1 MSSGGFL
8 DDVDEDEAKE
18 AEMVESEVADE
29 EASTVERD
37 APVPDSENSL
47 VKPVDNI
54 DAVVGIYE
62 QFDEIKENLLDD
74 ADVQTINTG
83 RGKQKFVTKSGW
95 RKIATAFNLS
105 VDIVNKEKEISDGV
119 MIWRVEAR
127 ATAPNGKTVT
137 SWSSC
142 SSNESNHM
150 EKFQQGK
157 DEVQNRDDVFK
168 VDGKYRRLKPPKE
181 VAEHNIITTA
191 ETRAKNRA
199 ISDLVG
205 GGDVSAEEITK
216 EDVLGDD
223 E

>member
-1 MSSGGFL
+1 MSQGGFL
-8 DDVDEDEAKE
+8 DDVDDEE
-18 AEMVESEVADE
+18 TQEVEVVESEVQDKE
-29 EASTVERD
+29 ESSDIRD

-47 VKPVDNI
+47 VKPVDDI
-54 DAVVGIYE
+54 DAVVDIYE
-62 QFDEIKENLLDD
+62 QFDEIKEKLLDD
-74 ADVQTINTG
+74 PDIQTISTG
-83 RGKQKFVTKSGW
+83 RGKQRFVTKSGW

-105 VDIVNKEKEISDGV
+105 VDIVNKEKEISEGV
-119 MIWRVEAR
+119 MTWRVEAR

-150 EKFQQGK
+150 EKFQQGA
-157 DEVQNRDDVFK
+157 DEARSRDDVFK
-168 VDGKYRRLKPPKE
+168 VEGKYRRLKPPRE
-181 VAEHNIITTA
+181 VAEHNILTTA

-205 GGDVSAEEITK
+205 GGEVSKEEITK
-216 EDVLGDD
+216 EDVL

>member
-1 MSSGGFL
+1 MSSDGFL
-8 DDVDEDEAKE
+8 DDIDEDEVQE
-18 AEMVESEVADE
+18 AEVVESESEGSSD
-29 EASTVERD
+29 TRD
-37 APVPDSENSL
+37 APVPDAENSL
-47 VKPVDNI
+47 VKPADDI
-54 DAVVGIYE
+54 DAVVDIYE
-62 QFDEIKENLLDD
+62 QFDEIKEKLLDD
-74 ADVQTINTG
+74 GDIQIISGN
-83 RGKQKFVTKSGW
+83 KFVTKSGW

-105 VDIVNKEKEISDGV
+105 VDIVNKEKEISEGV
-119 MIWRVEAR
+119 MTWRVEAR

-157 DEVQNRDDVFK
+157 DEAQGRDDVFK
-168 VDGKYRRLKPPKE
+168 VDNKYRRLKPPRE

-205 GGDVSAEEITK
+205 GGEVSKEEISK
-216 EDVLGDD
+216 EDVLD
-223 E
+223 